1 MPYRRKNSAATDR
14 VLESRHVIGLFALLL
29 LFSGIFFALG
39 FVMGR
44 GQYDGDVLAAHPVK
58 GGVPDAYS
66 TPKPLPGRHNNS
78 NGVSAAQPANSN
90 PSTPPPVETN
100 PGWDIHE
107 SDNSAKNF
115 PAHDAKPPASVTAQK
130 NPPVDGGK
138 NNVVPV
144 AARTKPAVAPLIP
157 TGSYTLQVAALK
169 SQSDALDLAT
179 RLQKKKFPSFVL
191 SPQGDPFYRVQV
203 GPYSDQKSADAA
215 KKGLD
220 AAGFKAIVKH

>member
-1 MPYRRKNSAATDR
+1 MPYRRKNSGATDR

-44 GQYDGDVLAAHPVK
+44 GQYDGNVFADHPIK
-58 GGVPDAYS
+58 GGVPDPFSA
-66 TPKPLPGRHNNS
+66 PKPLPGKHNNS
-78 NGVSAAQPANSN
+78 NGVSAAPVATPQPS
-90 PSTPPPVETN
+90 ETN

-107 SDNSAKNF
+107 TDSAPKNF
-115 PAHDAKPPASVTAQK
+115 PVNDAKPPLAVTAQK
-130 NPPVDGGK
+130 NSSPASGK
-138 NNVVPV
+138 NNILPV
-144 AARTKPAVAPLIP
+144 AARAKPAAAPLIP
-157 TGSYTLQVAALK
+157 AGSYTLQVAALK
-169 SQSDALDLAT
+169 SQSDALDLAA

-191 SPQGDPFYRVQV
+191 SPQGDQFYRVQV

-220 AAGFKAIVKH
+220 GAGFKAIVKH

>member
-44 GQYDGDVLAAHPVK
+44 GQYDGNVFADHPIK
-58 GGVPDAYS
+58 GGVPDPFSA
-66 TPKPLPGRHNNS
+66 PKPLPGRHNNS
-78 NGVSAAQPANSN
+78 NGVSAAPVATSPA
-90 PSTPPPVETN
+90 TPQPVETN
-100 PGWDIHE
+100 PGWNIHE

-115 PAHDAKPPASVTAQK
+115 PVNDAKPPASVSTQK
-130 NPPVDGGK
+130 NPAGSNGK

-144 AARTKPAVAPLIP
+144 AARTKPAAAPLIP
-157 TGSYTLQVAALK
+157 AGSYTLQVAALK
-169 SQSDALDLAT
+169 SQSDALDLAA

-191 SPQGDPFYRVQV
+191 SPLGDPFYRVQV
-203 GPYSDQKSADAA
+203 GPYSDQKSADVA